1 MGKIAVFCDE
11 YLPGELEYLH
21 DDLRRLEEFKLD
33 IYTRKFNSAFKF
45 YRPGINIYENQH
57 YGAVLSSQLQ
67 TATGFAL
74 ERFLE
79 INSREKYDFILA
91 LSGMSGVFASSISSE
106 IQARLVVFFHED
118 DVASFFVSPRN
129 YSPLW
134 EDYRLSRFELF
145 NETDLALVQNEELA
159 QLLQEAGLNEKKIKI
174 YHSGIDTEF
183 FDIEKSK
190 FQGFSGE
197 NNAPMVAMQGNTK
210 PKYGLYYGIKA
221 FMKMKEEVDSVK
233 LLIISSEKNTSRLK
247 SMVNKAGL
255 KEDYII
261 SRAENN
267 QEVIDLLAGSTIAVV
282 PGVIS
287 IHFQRNVATRFAM
300 AAAAL
305 GLPLVGTYH
314 GGIPSIIEDGVN
326 GYLVPERNTA
336 LLADRMAALL
346 KNKDNIYVMGKNSR
360 AKMEFEFGIE
370 RSTRLLIHYFN
381 LFLSPQ

>member
-1 MGKIAVFCDE
+1 M
-11 YLPGELEYLH
+11 
-21 DDLRRLEEFKLD
+21 
-33 IYTRKFNSAFKF
+33 
-45 YRPGINIYENQH
+45 
-57 YGAVLSSQLQ
+57 
-67 TATGFAL
+67 
-74 ERFLE
+74 
-79 INSREKYDFILA
+79 
-91 LSGMSGVFASSISSE
+91 
-106 IQARLVVFFHED
+106 
-118 DVASFFVSPRN
+118 
-129 YSPLW
+129 
-134 EDYRLSRFELF
+134 
-145 NETDLALVQNEELA
+145 
-159 QLLQEAGLNEKKIKI
+159 
-174 YHSGIDTEF
+174 
-183 FDIEKSK
+183 
-190 FQGFSGE
+190 
-197 NNAPMVAMQGNTK
+197 
-210 PKYGLYYGIKA
+210 
-221 FMKMKEEVDSVK
+221 
-233 LLIISSEKNTSRLK
+233 K